1 MEAGRKNLSGLS
13 WANTQCRHHFG
24 NTADCDRI
32 NERCFDGN
40 VPAEKIDE
48 EHVVDGAAVRD
59 CLRRF
64 GGLPLLCR
72 QVLELTCESKGRDLM
87 QRVILLAIV
96 TLLALPLVGLAEDK
110 TVKIQGAGGAVSMD
124 VPDTWKAQQ
133 PKVRIIEHEYSIPAA
148 EGDTTNGR
156 LTMMAAGGSVK
167 DNVNRW
173 IGQFDPAGLK
183 KDIKDVEV
191 KGLKVHKIKLGGT
204 YNDRRGPFAPAT
216 KKSDY
221 LMLGAI
227 IEMKSGG
234 LYFVKFYGPEK
245 TVAANEKGFEGL
257 LQSLESK

>member
-1 MEAGRKNLSGLS
+1 
-13 WANTQCRHHFG
+13 
-24 NTADCDRI
+24 
-32 NERCFDGN
+32 
-40 VPAEKIDE
+40 
-48 EHVVDGAAVRD
+48 
-59 CLRRF
+59 
-64 GGLPLLCR
+64 
-72 QVLELTCESKGRDLM
+72 M
-87 QRVILLAIV
+87 QRVIMLAIV
-96 TLLALPLVGLAEDK
+96 TLLSLPIAALAEDE
-110 TVKIQGAGGAVSMD
+110 TVKIQGAGGTVSMD
-124 VPDTWKAQQ
+124 VSATWKAQQ

-173 IGQFDPAGLK
+173 IGQFDAAGLK
-183 KDIKDVEV
+183 KEVKDVEM

-216 KKSDY
+216 KKSNY
-221 LMLGAI
+221 LMLGTI

-245 TVAANEKGFEGL
+245 TVATNEKGFEGL